1 MIFSRHRG
9 QNENQQGPTTKK
21 EGNNERSDS
30 SLTAIPTYLLA
41 QRVVCC
47 DDIHFWR
54 LGLEKITF
62 ETTDK
67 GVVELRSLG
76 TWRKFV
82 FRSFVFVRGDA
93 IIILDHHSDVSFSF
107 VLAVLLGWFRNHQ
120 ICWRLFCTS
129 DTVVATEAPNLPLP
143 STLTKFSVNVGT
155 YGMTAGKDAKP
166 PTCNNDFCCVTSPFI
181 RVQCAAVFPHHTNEK
196 RQEHSTLALLL
207 GTFICGHEFLQR
219 ATTTTT
225 TITRTSTLWTS
236 INNRLIHGIPR

>member
-82 FRSFVFVRGDA
+82 F
-93 IIILDHHSDVSFSF
+93 
-107 VLAVLLGWFRNHQ
+107 
-120 ICWRLFCTS
+120 
-129 DTVVATEAPNLPLP
+129 
-143 STLTKFSVNVGT
+143 
-155 YGMTAGKDAKP
+155 
-166 PTCNNDFCCVTSPFI
+166 PFI
-181 RVQCAAVFPHHTNEK
+181 RFRSWWCNNYLGSSFWCFLLVCSRRLAWMVSQSSDLLTPFLHQWYCRCYRSTQSTTPINANKVLRQRWHVWNDGGEGCEAPH
-196 RQEHSTLALLL
+196 L
-207 GTFICGHEFLQR
+207 
-219 ATTTTT
+219 
-225 TITRTSTLWTS
+225 
-236 INNRLIHGIPR
+236 